1 MTTAKALDRRLAFE
15 SPSSAP
21 SGTMRKHAATALM
34 LALFVAIF
42 DTLLNLGIAS
52 APNERDFGLEA
63 LGYNLVIVTS
73 FVLSLFAAAL
83 VAERATARGV
93 RYGIAW
99 SVAVVVGCLSA
110 SALQWLV
117 LTYVF
122 DWSVFASHD
131 VLMAGRNREEWTS
144 RQPAWVLLNL
154 SIPATLATLLYG
166 HWRRAAQVGSRL
178 YAAEVGRAE
187 TERRVL
193 EARLQATQARVE
205 PQFLFDT
212 LAKLKSIHV
221 SDPARAI
228 AQLDSLIAYLR
239 AALPHLHD
247 TRSTLAQ
254 ELDLCRAY
262 LDIEQCARSTP
273 SAFSIEAPEALAT
286 ASVPAMVLLPLV
298 IHAVGCADAS
308 RGPSVSLRADFHRD
322 RLRVTLK
329 YSAPQSDA
337 TAPRDVLERLHA
349 LYGERARLN
358 TDRATDGFTR
368 VVLEIPFGGANEG

>member
-83 VAERATARGV
+83 VAESATARGV

-212 LAKLKSIHV
+212 LAKLIDEHRLDVVLANRNAPTQGVLSGPRDAIR
-221 SDPARAI
+221 RAM
-228 AQLDSLIAYLR
+228 
-239 AALPHLHD
+239 
-247 TRSTLAQ
+247 
-254 ELDLCRAY
+254 DLCRARGY
-262 LDIEQCARSTP
+262 LTHRMSSSE
-273 SAFSIEAPEALAT
+273 
-286 ASVPAMVLLPLV
+286 
-298 IHAVGCADAS
+298 GCG
-308 RGPSVSLRADFHRD
+308 RGGRRRRPTDG
-322 RLRVTLK
+322 
-329 YSAPQSDA
+329 
-337 TAPRDVLERLHA
+337 PRDPDVRCGYHC
-349 LYGERARLN
+349 R
-358 TDRATDGFTR
+358 
-368 VVLEIPFGGANEG
+368 